1 MTEHGELLS
10 QQKATEL
17 MASVPDWTL
26 GEDVIS
32 REFRFENIRESM
44 AFAERVVDL
53 AEEQD
58 HHPDIYIS
66 INYLTLVLHIKL
78 RENHPILWFVNVTLN
93 SLSNQVK
100 PACGGEQAAVTGWL
114 FPAVPQR
121 PAALKLTT

>member
-10 QQKATEL
+10 QQKAAEL

-32 REFRFENIRESM
+32 RELRFENIRESM

-66 INYLTLVLHIKL
+66 INYLTLVLSTHKVGGL
-78 RENHPILWFVNVTLN
+78 TQSDFTL
-93 SLSNQVK
+93 
-100 PACGGEQAAVTGWL
+100 AAAIDRL
-114 FPAVPQR
+114 
-121 PAALKLTT
+121 L

>member
-10 QQKATEL
+10 QQKAAEL

-32 REFRFENIRESM
+32 RELRFENIREAM

-66 INYLTLVLHIKL
+66 INYLTLVLSTHKVGGL
-78 RENHPILWFVNVTLN
+78 TQSDFTL
-93 SLSNQVK
+93 
-100 PACGGEQAAVTGWL
+100 AVAIDRL
-114 FPAVPQR
+114 
-121 PAALKLTT
+121 L

>member
-10 QQKATEL
+10 QQKAAEL
-17 MASVPDWTL
+17 MISVPDWTL

-32 REFRFENIRESM
+32 RELRFENIRESM

-66 INYLTLVLHIKL
+66 INYLTLVLSTHKVGGL
-78 RENHPILWFVNVTLN
+78 TQADFTLAEAIDR
-93 SLSNQVK
+93 L
-100 PACGGEQAAVTGWL
+100 L
-114 FPAVPQR
+114 
-121 PAALKLTT
+121 